1 VIFDGGDETPGLT
14 VNFCYQNKRR
24 KTRPSDLHEEVR
36 FASDSSLE
44 GNEFEPLVP
53 GAKRAGF
60 GGEGELRVRNGVSIT
75 GYRWFESISLQRPPS
90 SGESDANLTS
100 DVRRMVGS
108 AILAAVAC
116 THEKL

>member
-75 GYRWFESISLQRPPS
+75 GYRWFESISLQRRVCQLSVPVDRTGRDMTICS
-90 SGESDANLTS
+90 VKHA
-100 DVRRMVGS
+100 
-108 AILAAVAC
+108 
-116 THEKL
+116 

>member
-44 GNEFEPLVP
+44 GDGFEGDSGRPETEKGRPVTREAQFRFARDSPLEERRFELSVP
-53 GAKRAGF
+53 
-60 GGEGELRVRNGVSIT
+60 
-75 GYRWFESISLQRPPS
+75 P
-90 SGESDANLTS
+90 
-100 DVRRMVGS
+100 
-108 AILAAVAC
+108 
-116 THEKL
+116 

>member
-1 VIFDGGDETPGLT
+1 MAAMKHRGLT

-75 GYRWFESISLQRPPS
+75 GYRWFESISLQRRV
-90 SGESDANLTS
+90 DANLTWLRGNRS
-100 DVRRMVGS
+100 P
-108 AILAAVAC
+108 
-116 THEKL
+116 